1 MVLTSPSGDSFC
13 KTTPGGR
20 LLNTRLLL
28 VHYPKKVNIMTYET
42 RNPYTGDLLVTFPD
56 ASDSE
61 VKQAIE
67 NAHDAFLLWKNTGF
81 TERAR
86 IMHAAAEL
94 LRRDVDYYANLL
106 TIEMGK
112 LISEAKAEI
121 ALSADIFDYYANN
134 AQTLLAPQ
142 KLPVAD
148 ADAEILCEP
157 LGVLLAIEPWN
168 FPFYQVVCIA
178 APQISAGNTLLLKH
192 ASNVPQA
199 AAAFE
204 KLMLEAG
211 LPQGVFK
218 NLYATRSQIE
228 TIINDP
234 RVQGVALTGSE
245 RAGAVV
251 AAQAGKALKKSTLE
265 LGGADAFV
273 VLADADMQKTINWA
287 VLGRHWNGGQVCVSS
302 KRMIIVDEVYDRFLE
317 GYIGGVANLKA
328 GDPFEPSTTL
338 APLSSKAAAD
348 EIKDKIRQAVSY
360 GATATEVGPIVPDS
374 GNFVQP
380 TILTDVAEDN
390 PARYWEFFGPVSMLF
405 RAKDEDDAV
414 HIANDS
420 PFGLGGSVFTAN
432 PIHGA
437 EVAKRI
443 STGMVFVNHPTMAKA
458 DLPFGGVKR
467 SGYGR
472 ELVGLGIKE
481 FVNHKLIAIVDIDAP
496 F

>member
-1 MVLTSPSGDSFC
+1 
-13 KTTPGGR
+13 
-20 LLNTRLLL
+20 
-28 VHYPKKVNIMTYET
+28 MTYET

>member
-1 MVLTSPSGDSFC
+1 
-13 KTTPGGR
+13 
-20 LLNTRLLL
+20 
-28 VHYPKKVNIMTYET
+28 MTYET

-168 FPFYQVVCIA
+168 FPFYQVVRIA

-204 KLMLEAG
+204 KLMLDAG

-245 RAGAVV
+245 GAGAVV

-273 VLADADMQKTINWA
+273 VLADADMQKTIEWA

-481 FVNHKLIAIVDIDAP
+481 FVNHKLISIVDIDAP

>member
-1 MVLTSPSGDSFC
+1 
-13 KTTPGGR
+13 
-20 LLNTRLLL
+20 
-28 VHYPKKVNIMTYET
+28 
-42 RNPYTGDLLVTFPD
+42 
-56 ASDSE
+56 
-61 VKQAIE
+61 
-67 NAHDAFLLWKNTGF
+67 
-81 TERAR
+81 
-86 IMHAAAEL
+86 
-94 LRRDVDYYANLL
+94 
-106 TIEMGK
+106 MGK

-142 KLPVAD
+142 KLLVAD

-168 FPFYQVVCIA
+168 FPFYQVVRIA

-218 NLYATRSQIE
+218 YLYATRSQIE

-245 RAGAVV
+245 GAGAVV

-265 LGGADAFV
+265 HGGADEFV
-273 VLADADMQKTINWA
+273 VVADADMQKTINWA

-317 GYIGGVANLKA
+317 GYIGSVVNLKA

-390 PARYWEFFGPVSMLF
+390 PARYWEFFGPVSMMF